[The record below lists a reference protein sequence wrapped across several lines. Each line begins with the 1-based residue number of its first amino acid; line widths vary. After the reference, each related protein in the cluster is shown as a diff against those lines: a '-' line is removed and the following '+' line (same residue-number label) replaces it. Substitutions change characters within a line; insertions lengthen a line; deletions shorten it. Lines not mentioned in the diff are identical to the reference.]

1 MFGMIWR
8 FAQVASYAPFVWLCV
23 GNPGLA
29 HDEVRLTN
37 GEWPPYFS
45 ENLEGGGLG
54 SQIVREAFKLA
65 GVSVEYGFF
74 PWKRAYVLAET
85 GEWHGSV
92 LYGWSEEREKIFYY
106 SDAVFEAREVFFHRK
121 ERKFDWASMR
131 DLANMR
137 VGANVGYFYGPE
149 FHNAAEEGLFD
160 LDMTVAAKA
169 NFGKLIAGRI
179 DLYVDDEIVGLH
191 ELRNNFPES
200 DVAAITIHPKPVWV
214 TPLYLLLSRK
224 DPANAERTRLFNL
237 GLRRLRQNGRFYELL
252 ARATAPNSG

>member
-1 MFGMIWR
+1 MNCSLK
-8 FAQVASYAPFVWLCV
+8 QVTQ
-23 GNPGLA
+23 GLA
-29 HDEVRLTN
+29 AFAFFVVTGTANAHDTVRLTN

-54 SQIVREAFKLA
+54 SQIVREAFELA
-65 GVSVEYGFF
+65 GVTVEYGFF

-92 LYGWSEEREKIFYY
+92 LYGWSEEREKIFHY

-121 ERKFDWASMR
+121 ERKFDWETMS

-149 FHNAAEEGLFD
+149 FHGAADEGLFD

-169 NFGKLIAGRI
+169 NFGKLINGRI
-179 DLYVDDEIVGLH
+179 DLYVDDEIVGLY
-191 ELRNNFPES
+191 ELRNNFPSEE
-200 DVAAITIHPKPVWV
+200 VAEITTHPTPVWV

-224 DPANAERTRLFNL
+224 DPANVERTRLFNL

-252 ARATAPNSG
+252 ARATNPNGS